1 MYSGHQIFN
10 HTHWAGPLDDVALL
24 VSNTVSTAS
33 WDLYIM
39 SALKSSQWRH
49 SGVRKLHS
57 SMYGIYGVI
66 EDGFSVGKRHWD
78 LIIEARVDED
88 VWDAIF

>member
-1 MYSGHQIFN
+1 
-10 HTHWAGPLDDVALL
+10 
-24 VSNTVSTAS
+24 
-33 WDLYIM
+33 M

-88 VWDAIF
+88 V